1 MDTDTEATGT
11 PSNRRLRV
19 VAVVGSVLALGAG
32 VVWFVWGGGPHDYLM
47 AADWGYVKNIFIGP
61 AQWVRPVL

>member
-1 MDTDTEATGT
+1 M
-11 PSNRRLRV
+11 
-19 VAVVGSVLALGAG
+19 AVVGSVLALGAG